1 MANVLILSMEG
12 DGIPLA
18 IRLVKEGHLVDV
30 YLKDPS
36 LKDSLKGYKNP
47 KTLSTPPSGDTY
59 DLIISDMV
67 GLGELCEK
75 YKKEGRLVLGGGVFN
90 DKIELDRL
98 YGSKVL
104 TSLTQAKESNTTKA
118 KTKTELLEVLK
129 NSTKAQVLKPLNNK
143 NVSLTLVSNDS
154 DNISL
159 ISTVK
164 KWGDKIV
171 PCIIQ
176 QKVEGFEISTEG
188 WFNGERF
195 VIPFNHTFERKRLF
209 ENDKGPQTG
218 CMGNVVFTS
227 KGDKLTKLLLLPLEP
242 LLKKVNYIGP
252 IDINCIISNKQ
263 VYFLEVTSRIGY
275 DAIQAFAELL
285 KISLYDFFY
294 KIATK
299 QGDFQAGKDYLNQ
312 PSIAVRLSVPPYP
325 SKEDVEKW
333 KGIRVLKV
341 DEGAAK
347 HVWLSDVMK
356 EDNIEVLAGTDGV
369 IGCVTARGLTIR
381 ECQRRVYRTIKN
393 IVINQDIQYRE
404 DIGDQAMSD
413 KESFDRWCEDAHD
426 TK

>member
-1 MANVLILSMEG
+1 MANILILSTEG
-12 DGIPLA
+12 DGVPLA
-18 IRLVKEGHLVDV
+18 IRLVKEGHLVDI
-30 YLKDPS
+30 YIKDES
-36 LKDSLKGYKNP
+36 LKSSLQGYRNP
-47 KTLSTPPSGDTY
+47 KLLHTPPSGDTY
-59 DLIISDMV
+59 DLIINDMV
-67 GLGELCEK
+67 GQGELCEK

-104 TSLTQAKESNTTKA
+104 TSLTQAKEANTTKVR
-118 KTKTELLEVLK
+118 TKAELLDILK
-129 NSTKAQVLKPLNNK
+129 NSVRAQVLKPLGNK
-143 NVSLTLVSNDS
+143 SVSLTLVSNDA

-171 PCIIQ
+171 PCIVQ

-195 VIPFNHTFERKRLF
+195 ILPFNHTFERKRLF

-218 CMGNVVFTS
+218 CMGNVVFPS
-227 KGDKLTKLLLLPLEP
+227 KGDKLTELLLLPLEP
-242 LLKKVNYIGP
+242 LLKKVSYIGP
-252 IDINCIISNKQ
+252 IDINCIISSKQ
-263 VYFLEVTSRIGY
+263 VYFLEVTARIGY

-285 KISLYDFFY
+285 KIPLYDFFY
-294 KIATK
+294 KVATK
-299 QGDFQAGKDYLNQ
+299 QGDLQEGKDYSNQ
-312 PSIAVRLSVPPYP
+312 PAIAVRLSVPPYP
-325 SKEDVEKW
+325 SKEGVEKW

-347 HVWLSDVMK
+347 HIWFSDVMK
-356 EDNIEVLAGTDGV
+356 EEGIEVLAGIDGV

-381 ECQRRVYRTIKN
+381 ECQRRVYRTVNNVI
-393 IVINQDIQYRE
+393 INQDVQYRE

-413 KESFDRWCEDAHD
+413 KEAFDRWCENA
-426 TK
+426 